1 VDGFID
7 IGFTAAVGAKD
18 DIQRPEFQL
27 NIPDRSEIFYPDMVN
42 HRFPK
47 LIKAFCATVS
57 EAKGKQNRRGPD
69 DSLPPGS
76 GLAEEFFHAA
86 GQRDSFEFVR
96 ILMALVENA
105 EK

>member
-1 VDGFID
+1 
-7 IGFTAAVGAKD
+7 
-18 DIQRPEFQL
+18 
-27 NIPDRSEIFYPDMVN
+27 MVN

-47 LIKAFCATVS
+47 LIKALGATVS

-86 GQRDSFEFVR
+86 GQRDSLSLSVSSW
-96 ILMALVENA
+96 LSL
-105 EK
+105 KTPKK